1 MKENIKIS
9 VYIGFVF
16 LVSFGILFSYLVMYE
31 KGYFDIQESKV
42 WDRFGNKIL
51 QVDERNKIFLL
62 GPSYVEAINT
72 AHIQN
77 ILNDNGMNV
86 VIKWED
92 DRDTSKVV
100 EIDDFI
106 SKKTDLIVYGIA
118 FLELGIQPCYD
129 PVHQQALLEHAI
141 ENLPLNIDNTIQNI
155 FANNPKQITIEI
167 LKKFLE
173 KPEII
178 QIDNKSNL
186 EYQKLSDDWKETT
199 QKIRPISDL
208 NKGGELLYPHLQIR
222 AGGDDKYC
230 FNSDAHNAKLD
241 KFDKIFAK
249 LKLNEIDVIVFIP
262 PFTKG
267 HLDMIPDEAKSY
279 MINDVQT
286 ISKKYGYDFID
297 MSNRYE
303 ELDIWQ
309 DHVHVAKNPVSL
321 IYSKDIALLILS
333 NLSKEFIPFNISED
347 FLEKD
352 LRGVN
357 LQYQDLSNLDLSGMD
372 LSGAILYGANFT
384 NTNLTSANLSNS
396 KLMHVDLSGKDLH
409 GTILTGADLSGA
421 TLTHVD
427 LSGKD
432 LHGTIL
438 IGADLSGAILTGVDL
453 SESTLTHAYLYKKD
467 LRGIN
472 LTGADLS
479 ESILKGADLRGTIL
493 TDVDLSGKDLHGT
506 ILTGADLS
514 GATLTHVDL
523 SGKDLRNTILT
534 NTDFT
539 GSNLNDV
546 NFAGANLDDAIGTIF
561 LGCIGHHLCN

>member
-9 VYIGFVF
+9 AYIGFVF
-16 LVSFGILFSYLVMYE
+16 LVSFGMLFSYLVMYE

-51 QVDERNKIFLL
+51 QADERNKIFLL
-62 GPSYVEAINT
+62 GQSYVEAINT

-86 VIKWED
+86 VIKYEN
-92 DRDTSKVV
+92 DRSTSKVV

-118 FLELGIQPCYD
+118 FKELGIQPCYD
-129 PVHQQALLEHAI
+129 PVHQQALLDNAI
-141 ENLPLNIDNTIQNI
+141 ENLPLNMDNTIQNI

-186 EYQKLSDDWKETT
+186 EYQKLSDDWRETT

-208 NKGGELLYPHLQIR
+208 NKGGELLYPNLQIR
-222 AGGDDKYC
+222 AGAGDKYC

-267 HLDMIPDEAKSY
+267 HLDMIPDEVKSY
-279 MINDVQT
+279 IINDVQT

-303 ELDIWQ
+303 ELDIWH

-384 NTNLTSANLSNS
+384 NTNLISANLSNS
-396 KLMHVDLSGKDLH
+396 KLMHVDLSGKDL
-409 GTILTGADLSGA
+409 
-421 TLTHVD
+421 
-427 LSGKD
+427 
-432 LHGTIL
+432 
-438 IGADLSGAILTGVDL
+438 
-453 SESTLTHAYLYKKD
+453 
-467 LRGIN
+467 R
-472 LTGADLS
+472 
-479 ESILKGADLRGTIL
+479 
-493 TDVDLSGKDLHGT
+493 GT

-546 NFAGANLDDAIGTIF
+546 NFAGANLDDAIGAIF